1 MVMNDTKIYKKMKN
15 KILLS
20 IEKISIKGEKTPYYN
35 YKELFNLKVIT

>member
-20 IEKISIKGEKTPYYN
+20 REKISITGEKTSYYN
-35 YKELFNLKVIT
+35 YKKLFNLKVIT